1 MGPRGFN
8 QDSPLVCHPSVVCPR
23 VSDFASLNLQRLIY
37 GGGGTMIVISKALF
51 RIPKCGEG
59 LLHSRSSEN
68 SGCHCCQGG
77 ERKDAEKE
85 IEAVFR

>member
-1 MGPRGFN
+1 MG
-8 QDSPLVCHPSVVCPR
+8 V
-23 VSDFASLNLQRLIY
+23 
-37 GGGGTMIVISKALF
+37 GGTMIVISKALF
-51 RIPKCGEG
+51 RIPKCGEE

-68 SGCHCCQGG
+68 IGCHCCQGG